1 MGTGDRATLAS
12 GPTGG
17 GEKENR
23 KIEPNNGQVRRLP
36 FGGKDRML
44 RVNETSSPPGGNRAT
59 PLGQTNASD
68 SAGGNR
74 ATPLGQT
81 TAPDSAGVH
90 IFYCQSVRMKLNN
103 RNF

>member
-23 KIEPNNGQVRRLP
+23 KIEPNNGQVRR
-36 FGGKDRML
+36 GGKDRML

-103 RNF
+103 WNF